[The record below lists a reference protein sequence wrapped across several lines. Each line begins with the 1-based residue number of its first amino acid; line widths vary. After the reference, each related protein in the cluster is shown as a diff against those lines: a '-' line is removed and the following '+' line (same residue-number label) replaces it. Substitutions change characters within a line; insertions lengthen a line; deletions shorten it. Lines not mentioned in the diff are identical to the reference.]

1 MEEIMTDNN
10 PNENKS
16 STESISDQLNE
27 LGKNL
32 RDALQAA
39 WSSEER
45 RKLQQDIEEG
55 LSSLGSSLSQ
65 AAKDFSNTST
75 GQTIKEDVKDLQQRW
90 RSGEVGSK
98 VHSEVVDSLRKV
110 NEELQKAAQKNTPPP
125 PDNPQS

>member
-1 MEEIMTDNN
+1 MAEKNN
-10 PNENKS
+10 DDNKS
-16 STESISDQLNE
+16 PNESISDQLNE

-45 RKLQQDIEEG
+45 RKLQQDIEDG
-55 LSSLGSSLSQ
+55 MASLGASLSQ
-65 AAKDFSNTST
+65 AARDFSNTPT
-75 GQTIKEDVKDLQQRW
+75 GQTIKDDVKDLQQRW

-98 VHSEVVDSLRKV
+98 VHTEVVDALRRV
-110 NEELQKAAQKNTPPP
+110 NDELQKAAGKNPPP

>member
-1 MEEIMTDNN
+1 MTENN
-10 PNENKS
+10 PNEPKS
-16 STESISDQLNE
+16 GTESISDQLDE

-65 AAKDFSNTST
+65 AAKDFSSSQT
-75 GQTIKEDVKDLQQRW
+75 GQTIKSDVKDLQQRW

-98 VHSEVVDSLRKV
+98 VHTEIVDALRKA
-110 NEELQKAAQKNTPPP
+110 NEELQKATRKNTPPP
-125 PDNPQS
+125 SDNPQS

>member
-1 MEEIMTDNN
+1 MSENN
-10 PNENKS
+10 PNDNKS
-16 STESISDQLNE
+16 TSETISDQLNE

-32 RDALQAA
+32 RDALQTA

-55 LSSLGSSLSQ
+55 MASLGASLSQ
-65 AAKDFSNTST
+65 AAKDFSNTPT
-75 GQTIKEDVKDLQQRW
+75 GKTITEDMKDLESRW

-98 VHSEVVDSLRKV
+98 VHTEVVDTLRRV
-110 NEELQKAAQKNTPPP
+110 NEELQKASRKNTPPP